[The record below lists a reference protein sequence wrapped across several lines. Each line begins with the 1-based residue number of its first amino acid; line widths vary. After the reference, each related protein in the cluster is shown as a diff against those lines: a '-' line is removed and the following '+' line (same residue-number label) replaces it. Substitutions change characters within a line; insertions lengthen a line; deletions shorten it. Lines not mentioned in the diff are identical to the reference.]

1 MATPGTE
8 PGKPKRLA
16 EAMMTRSDIG
26 QTELRELLQQADA
39 LVQQG
44 MMAEA
49 VQKFLSVGQ
58 FYSLRAQ
65 PMKAVQVLRQ
75 AARLQP
81 DSSDVHMALGE
92 ALSQLKMSE
101 DAVHAYTR
109 AAALLEA
116 QQRMADWL
124 DVVQKL
130 LALDPGD
137 LHGRLRLAEALSR
150 AGKAAEA
157 ALVLRGLAEVLL
169 ERGET
174 EDWEKV
180 AERLLHHDPKDT
192 TTAHDLA
199 LHYVRSGRHARAL
212 PKLVLCFEVEPNDAE
227 LLELIID
234 TLESLGQREKAAA
247 ICRKL
252 LQGYK
257 STGLRAEVE
266 RTLERLYHL
275 DPEDPEARTYMGV
288 LQPAVEG
295 GTLLDFDSG
304 VVPAH
309 RTDSGAYNAR
319 RVQSGAH
326 SPPSADTTVRHT
338 QPAPPPAMDEDD
350 DLDGATALMAAP
362 AKLQRAISP
371 PVPLSASSGR
381 HAAVA
386 ALEALAAAEPA
397 HSAPEVEEEADF
409 DFEDRTVFEAS
420 PGQLYAELNKSAASA
435 AATLAVTPPG
445 AAQTPQASATA
456 SGSQPVVAARQR
468 SNSLPR
474 PRLARRPDTV
484 TELPS
489 SVRDMSKDLSTLDFF
504 IERGFYDSAVALLD
518 ELQRRHPTSA
528 HLLTYRQR
536 IERMH
541 QG

>member
-16 EAMMTRSDIG
+16 EAMLTRSDIG
-26 QTELRELLQQADA
+26 QTELREMLQQADA

-44 MMAEA
+44 QMAEA

-81 DSSDVHMALGE
+81 DSSEVHLALGE
-92 ALSQLKMSE
+92 ALGQLKMSE
-101 DAVHAYTR
+101 DAVHAYTK

-116 QQRMADWL
+116 QQRMGEWL

-150 AGKAAEA
+150 AGKASEA

-180 AERLLHHDPKDT
+180 AERLLHHDPQDT

-309 RTDSGAYNAR
+309 RSDSGSHTSR
-319 RVQSGAH
+319 RAHSGAH
-326 SPPSADTTVRHT
+326 GHHPVETSRPT
-338 QPAPPPAMDEDD
+338 QPAPPPSMEDD
-350 DLDGATALMAAP
+350 DLDGATAMLAAP

-386 ALEALAAAEPA
+386 ALQALAEAEPPSQTA
-397 HSAPEVEEEADF
+397 EVEEEADF

-420 PGQLYAELNKSAASA
+420 PGLIYTELNKAAAASAAAAAPQAQPAQPGLAQSAASA
-435 AATLAVTPPG
+435 A
-445 AAQTPQASATA
+445 
-456 SGSQPVVAARQR
+456 QPVVAARQR

-528 HLLTYRQR
+528 RLLTYRQR

>member
-1 MATPGTE
+1 MATQATE

-16 EAMMTRSDIG
+16 EALLTRSDIG
-26 QTELRELLQQADA
+26 QVELRELLQQADQC
-39 LVQQG
+39 VQQG
-44 MMAEA
+44 QIAEA
-49 VQKFLSVGQ
+49 VQKFLSVAS

-75 AARLQP
+75 TARLQP
-81 DSSDVHMALGE
+81 DGAEVHVALGE
-92 ALSQLKMSE
+92 ALGQLKMAE
-101 DAVHAYTR
+101 DAAQAYTR
-109 AAALLEA
+109 AAGLLET
-116 QQRMADWL
+116 QQRMGEWL
-124 DVVQKL
+124 DVMQRL
-130 LALDPGD
+130 LALDPED

-150 AGKAAEA
+150 AGKPAEA
-157 ALVLRGLAEVLL
+157 AQIFRGLAEVLL

-180 AERLLHHDPKDT
+180 AERLLHHDPLDT
-192 TTAHDLA
+192 TAAHDLA
-199 LHYVRSGRHARAL
+199 LHYVRSGRFASAL
-212 PKLVLCFEVEPNDAE
+212 PKLVLCFDAEPSDAE

-234 TLESLGQREKAAA
+234 TLESLGQREKAAT
-247 ICRKL
+247 ICRRL
-252 LQGYK
+252 LQGYRT
-257 STGLRAEVE
+257 TGLRAEME

-304 VVPAH
+304 IQP
-309 RTDSGAYNAR
+309 AR
-319 RVQSGAH
+319 RVDSGAH
-326 SPPSADTTVRHT
+326 SAQRAQSAPSGGRLAER
-338 QPAPPPAMDEDD
+338 PAAAAHVAGLDSDD
-350 DLDGATALMAAP
+350 DEIDAATAMLERP
-362 AKLQRAISP
+362 GQLQRAISP
-371 PVPLSASSGR
+371 PVPLASASSARHVAPAIEGR
-381 HAAVA
+381 KTVPNPVE
-386 ALEALAAAEPA
+386 LP
-397 HSAPEVEEEADF
+397 EEEADF

-420 PGQLYAELNKSAASA
+420 PATLSSLKEQAARANQPAAVA
-435 AATLAVTPPG
+435 AANAL
-445 AAQTPQASATA
+445 
-456 SGSQPVVAARQR
+456 SGPQPVVAARQR

-484 TELPS
+484 SELPS

>member
-16 EAMMTRSDIG
+16 EAMLTRSDIG
-26 QTELRELLQQADA
+26 QTELREMLQQADA

-44 MMAEA
+44 QMAEA

-81 DSSDVHMALGE
+81 DSSDVHLALGE

-109 AAALLEA
+109 AAALLET
-116 QQRMADWL
+116 QQRMGEWL
-124 DVVQKL
+124 EVVQKL
-130 LALDPGD
+130 LALDPDD

-169 ERGET
+169 ERGEI

-180 AERLLHHDPKDT
+180 AERLLHHDPQDT

-257 STGLRAEVE
+257 ATGLRAEVE

-304 VVPAH
+304 VVPSH
-309 RTDSGAYNAR
+309 RADSGSHTAR
-319 RVQSGAH
+319 RAH
-326 SPPSADTTVRHT
+326 SGGHSFQSADNVARHT
-338 QPAPPPAMDEDD
+338 QPAPPPAMTEDD
-350 DLDGATALMAAP
+350 DLDGATAMLVAP
-362 AKLQRAISP
+362 ARLQRAISP
-371 PVPLSASSGR
+371 PVPLPASSGR
-381 HAAVA
+381 HGAVA
-386 ALEALAAAEPA
+386 ALELLAAAEPQ
-397 HSAPEVEEEADF
+397 APIPELEEEADF
-409 DFEDRTVFEAS
+409 DFEDRTLFEAPQS
-420 PGQLYAELNKSAASA
+420 LAQADISRVAAPNLAPAPKAAPTPAASA
-435 AATLAVTPPG
+435 PSAAL
-445 AAQTPQASATA
+445 
-456 SGSQPVVAARQR
+456 PVVATRLR

-484 TELPS
+484 SELPS
-489 SVRDMSKDLSTLDFF
+489 SVRDMSKDLSTLEFF

>member
-16 EAMMTRSDIG
+16 EAMLTRSDIG
-26 QTELRELLQQADA
+26 QTELREMLQQADA

-44 MMAEA
+44 QMAEA

-81 DSSDVHMALGE
+81 DSSDVHLALGE

-109 AAALLEA
+109 AAALLET
-116 QQRMADWL
+116 QQRMGEWL
-124 DVVQKL
+124 EVVQKL
-130 LALDPGD
+130 LALDPED

-150 AGKAAEA
+150 AGKSAEA

-169 ERGET
+169 ERGEI

-180 AERLLHHDPKDT
+180 AERLLHHDPQDT

-252 LQGYK
+252 LQSYK
-257 STGLRAEVE
+257 ATGLRAEVE

-304 VVPAH
+304 VVPSNRA
-309 RTDSGAYNAR
+309 DSGSYAAR
-319 RVQSGAH
+319 RAH
-326 SPPSADTTVRHT
+326 SGGHSFTPVDNGARHT

-350 DLDGATALMAAP
+350 DLDGATAMLVAP
-362 AKLQRAISP
+362 AKLQRTISP
-371 PVPLSASSGR
+371 PVPLAASSGR
-381 HAAVA
+381 HAVVG
-386 ALEALAAAEPA
+386 ALEALAAAETQAP
-397 HSAPEVEEEADF
+397 APEAEEEADF
-409 DFEDRTVFEAS
+409 DFEDRTVFEAA
-420 PGQLYAELNKSAASA
+420 PGLVYAEMNKAAATQPAPAPPPAQPSA
-435 AATLAVTPPG
+435 AATGPS
-445 AAQTPQASATA
+445 AA
-456 SGSQPVVAARQR
+456 QPVVAARLR

-484 TELPS
+484 SELPS

-504 IERGFYDSAVALLD
+504 IERGFYDSAVALFD

>member
-1 MATPGTE
+1 MATQATE

-16 EAMMTRSDIG
+16 EALMTRSDIG
-26 QTELRELLQQADA
+26 QVELRELLQQADQC
-39 LVQQG
+39 VHQG
-44 MMAEA
+44 QIAEA
-49 VQKFLSVGQ
+49 VQKFLSVAS

-81 DSSDVHMALGE
+81 DGAEVHVALGE
-92 ALSQLKMSE
+92 ALGQLKMAE
-101 DAVHAYTR
+101 DAAQAYTR
-109 AAALLEA
+109 AAGLLET
-116 QQRMADWL
+116 QQRMGEWL
-124 DVVQKL
+124 DVMQRL
-130 LALDPGD
+130 LALDPDD

-150 AGKAAEA
+150 AGKPAEA
-157 ALVLRGLAEVLL
+157 AQIFRGLAEVLL

-180 AERLLHHDPKDT
+180 AERLLHHDPQDT
-192 TTAHDLA
+192 TAAHDLA
-199 LHYVRSGRHARAL
+199 LHYVRSGRHASAL
-212 PKLVLCFEVEPNDAE
+212 PKLVLCFDAEPNDAE

-247 ICRKL
+247 ICRRL
-252 LQGYK
+252 LQ
-257 STGLRAEVE
+257 SHRATGLRAEME

-304 VVPAH
+304 IQPA
-309 RTDSGAYNAR
+309 RRVDSGAH
-319 RVQSGAH
+319 G
-326 SPPSADTTVRHT
+326 T
-338 QPAPPPAMDEDD
+338 QRPPAAISGLRPAAPVSDD
-350 DLDGATALMAAP
+350 DEIDAATAMLERP
-362 AKLQRAISP
+362 GQLQRAISP
-371 PVPLSASSGR
+371 PVPAP
-381 HAAVA
+381 AP
-386 ALEALAAAEPA
+386 LAAAPAPVDNRNTEPA
-397 HSAPEVEEEADF
+397 PADFADEEADF

-420 PGQLYAELNKSAASA
+420 P
-435 AATLAVTPPG
+435 ATLASLRESAAVKVAVPAPAPASG
-445 AAQTPQASATA
+445 AASSP
-456 SGSQPVVAARQR
+456 QPVVAARQR

-489 SVRDMSKDLSTLDFF
+489 AVRDMSKDLSTLDFF

-528 HLLTYRQR
+528 HLLSYRQR
-536 IERMH
+536 IERMN